1 MPDTRPNPDALRQS
15 IEEEITLVAV
25 FITLLEEEAN
35 VLADGADAEALGKV
49 TAGKN
54 KAADN
59 LAKAAQQR
67 NTLLDAMG
75 AGIDK
80 EGLETV
86 VTRYPQL
93 YEPVRQLLEKT
104 AQASMLNNN
113 NGRIIS
119 RYLTQNQ
126 QALDVLQ
133 HLTGRSDLYDAK
145 GRKRPTTRPDATH
158 IKAR

>member
-15 IEEEITLVAV
+15 IEEEITLVAA

-104 AQASMLNNN
+104 
-113 NGRIIS
+113 
-119 RYLTQNQ
+119 
-126 QALDVLQ
+126 V
-133 HLTGRSDLYDAK
+133 
-145 GRKRPTTRPDATH
+145 
-158 IKAR
+158 